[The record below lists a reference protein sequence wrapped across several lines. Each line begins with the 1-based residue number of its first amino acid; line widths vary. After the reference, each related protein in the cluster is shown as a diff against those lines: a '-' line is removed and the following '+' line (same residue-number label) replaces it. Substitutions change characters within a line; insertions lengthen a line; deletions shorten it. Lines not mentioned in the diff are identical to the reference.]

1 MINMYCKNCEKVENE
16 ENTLENR
23 KQMQSKCNKILSN
36 KIMLIMFLINH
47 ILSIIL
53 MLNIEDCNSI
63 STIPTTILG
72 FIFISILMTLT
83 NPFYLISIILCFLN
97 IKNYKKVYVIC
108 CLIFSIL
115 MLIPIFFI
123 NLFLSIE
130 NLGIFSSTT
139 KFLTF
144 IIQSLLL
151 ILTCLFKLIFNVK
164 L

>member
-1 MINMYCKNCEKVENE
+1 MYCKNCEKVENE
-16 ENTLENR
+16 ENILENR
-23 KQMQSKCNKILSN
+23 KQIQSKCNKILSN

-53 MLNIEDCNSI
+53 MLNIENYNSI

-72 FIFISILMTLT
+72 FILVSILMALA
-83 NPFYLISIILCFLN
+83 NPFYLMSIILCFLN
-97 IKNYKKVYVIC
+97 IKHYKKGYVIC

-115 MLIPIFFI
+115 MLIPILFI
-123 NLFLSIE
+123 NLFLLVE

-144 IIQSLLL
+144 SIQSLLL